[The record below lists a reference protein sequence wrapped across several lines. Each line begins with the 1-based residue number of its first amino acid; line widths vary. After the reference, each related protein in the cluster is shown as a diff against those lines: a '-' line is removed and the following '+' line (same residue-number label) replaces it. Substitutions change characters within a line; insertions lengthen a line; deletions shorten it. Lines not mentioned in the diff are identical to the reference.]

1 MHLHEHN
8 CKHKIKKQLVTM
20 EMKVCRETMQS
31 PIQQTNLLSIPS
43 LETHFQIPS
52 IHYPQT
58 HNLQLLYS
66 SLNQKTQLTHIKT
79 KFQGIKKGFG
89 IQQNQ
94 NPTVKNSFFSHLEA

>member
-1 MHLHEHN
+1 
-8 CKHKIKKQLVTM
+8 M